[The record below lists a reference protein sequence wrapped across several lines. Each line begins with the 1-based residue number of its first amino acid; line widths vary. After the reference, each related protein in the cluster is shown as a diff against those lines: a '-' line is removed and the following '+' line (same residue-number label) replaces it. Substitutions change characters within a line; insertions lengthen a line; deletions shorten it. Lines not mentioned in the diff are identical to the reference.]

1 MTGAPKTVHMY
12 PPPPEFDNDDIDLAE
27 LLGILIENR
36 WLIAAIILLTLAVG
50 GYKSFTEAPMYEVDN
65 LLQVEEDNA
74 SPLGNLDAASI
85 FDEYTSV
92 NAEIQIL
99 YSRSVLGEVVD
110 KLKLDIKA
118 QPELSALGAALARR
132 RAEHERPLIRVDTL
146 DLPDSMRGKG
156 MKLVATDSQRYEL
169 YDDSNE
175 FLLRGAVGEA
185 ASLEIG
191 GGETLRLFVSVLQ
204 GEPGQAFRVHKIS
217 RISAIQ
223 SLQDG
228 LKVEE
233 LDPPSGILAISL
245 TGADPQSIQRQV
257 DEIAKVYVQQNVERR
272 SAEAQQT
279 LNFLDQQLPIVRT
292 NMESA
297 ELALNNYRIEQGSV
311 DLPLE
316 TQTVLQGIVAIE
328 AQLNTLRQER
338 EKIRQAFTEAHP
350 TALVLNRQIG
360 RLDAELGR
368 LNDQVQN
375 LPGTQQELLRLLR
388 DVEVNTALYRSLLD
402 TAQQLRVVKAGT
414 IGNVR
419 VIDYA
424 VLPNHPGG
432 PNRTRI
438 MLLALLLGAISAVA
452 AAFARQALKYGVE
465 DADLVEKQV
474 NVPVYATILHSR
486 RQDRLYKSLKAGKA
500 ELAILAVDQAYDPAI
515 ESLRNLQTALHFGMI
530 NVKNNC
536 VMIAGPGPGVGKSF
550 VSINL
555 AAVLAGNGKK
565 VLLID
570 GDLRR
575 GHLHQYL
582 GMERE
587 RGLSEFIRGD
597 LPIDEVLHPT
607 SVPGLTLI
615 PTGTLPPNPAELLLH
630 QNFSDC
636 LNVLTP
642 RYEHIIIDSP
652 PILAV
657 TDATIIGQMAGGA
670 LLVLKSGAHPMR
682 EIKLSI
688 KRLQQAKVNLR
699 GIIFNDI
706 RIKTGNYGAGRYNYY
721 NYQYSYKAE
730 QP

>member
-12 PPPPEFDNDDIDLAE
+12 PPQPEFDNDDIDLAE

-36 WLIAAIILLTLAVG
+36 WLIAAITLLTLAVG
-50 GYKSFTEAPMYEVDN
+50 GYKSFTGVPTYEVDN
-65 LLQVEEDNA
+65 LLQVEEDDA

-132 RAEHERPLIRVDTL
+132 RPAQERPLIRVDTM
-146 DLPDSMRGKG
+146 DLPDSMRSKG
-156 MKLVATDSQRYEL
+156 MKLVAADSQRYEL
-169 YDDSNE
+169 YDESGE
-175 FLLRGAVGEA
+175 FLLRGAVGKV
-185 ASLEIG
+185 ASLDLG

-204 GEPGQAFRVHKIS
+204 SEPGQAFRVHKIP

-223 SLQDG
+223 SLQDR

-233 LDPPSGILAISL
+233 RDPPSGILAVSL
-245 TGADPQSIQRQV
+245 TGADSQSIQRQV
-257 DEIAKVYVQQNVERR
+257 NEIAKVYVQQNVERR

-279 LNFLDQQLPIVRT
+279 LDFLDQQLPIVRH
-292 NMESA
+292 NMEGA
-297 ELALNNYRIEQGSV
+297 ELALNDYRIEQGSI

-316 TQTVLQGIVAIE
+316 TRTVLEGIVTIE
-328 AQLNTLRQER
+328 AQLNTLRQQRER
-338 EKIRQAFTEAHP
+338 VRQAFTEVHP

-360 RLDAELGR
+360 QLNAQLDR

-424 VLPNHPGG
+424 VLPNHPSG

-438 MLLALLLGAISAVA
+438 MLLALLLGAISGVT
-452 AAFARQALKYGVE
+452 AAFARQALKSGVE
-465 DADLVEKQV
+465 DADLVEKQA

-486 RQDRLYKSLKAGKA
+486 RQDQIVKSLKAGKA
-500 ELAILAVDQAYDPAI
+500 ERAILAVDQADDPAI

-550 VSINL
+550 VSTNL

-582 GMERE
+582 GIERE
-587 RGLSEFIRGD
+587 RGLSEFISGD

-657 TDATIIGQMAGGA
+657 TDATIIGQMAGGV

-682 EIKLSI
+682 EIELSI
-688 KRLQQAKVNLR
+688 KRLQQAEVNLR
-699 GIIFNDI
+699 GILFNDI

-721 NYQYSYKAE
+721 NYQYSYKKD
-730 QP
+730 

>member
-27 LLGILIENR
+27 LLGTLIENR
-36 WLIAAIILLTLAVG
+36 WLIVAITLLTLAAG

-65 LLQVEEDNA
+65 LLQVEKDDT

-85 FDEYTSV
+85 FDEHTSV

-146 DLPDSMRGKG
+146 DLPDSMRSKG
-156 MKLVATDSQRYEL
+156 MKLVAADSQRYEL

-175 FLLRGAVGEA
+175 LLLRGAVGEA

-204 GEPGQAFRVHKIS
+204 GEPGQTFRVHKIP

-223 SLQDG
+223 SLQG
-228 LKVEE
+228 RLKVEE
-233 LDPPSGILAISL
+233 RDPPSGILAVSL

-257 DEIAKVYVQQNVERR
+257 NEIAKVYVQQNVERR

-279 LNFLDQQLPIVRT
+279 LDFLDQQLPIVRD

-297 ELALNNYRIEQGSV
+297 ELALNDYRIEQGSI

-338 EKIRQAFTEAHP
+338 EKIRQAFTEVHP

-360 RLDAELGR
+360 RLDAQLAR

-438 MLLALLLGAISAVA
+438 MLLALLLGVISGVA
-452 AAFARQALKYGVE
+452 AAFARQALKSGVE

-486 RQDRLYKSLKAGKA
+486 RQDRLVKSLKAGKA
-500 ELAILAVDQAYDPAI
+500 ERAILAVDQADDPAI

-582 GMERE
+582 CMERE

-597 LPIDEVLHPT
+597 LPIDKVLHPT

-615 PTGTLPPNPAELLLH
+615 PTGALPPNPAELLLH

-657 TDATIIGQMAGGA
+657 TDATIIGQMAGGV

-682 EIKLSI
+682 EIELSI
-688 KRLQQAKVNLR
+688 KRLQQAEVNLR
-699 GIIFNDI
+699 GILFNDI
-706 RIKTGNYGAGRYNYY
+706 RVKTRNYGAGRYNYY
-721 NYQYSYKAE
+721 NYQYSYKRD
-730 QP
+730 

>member
-1 MTGAPKTVHMY
+1 MTGAPKTVHMH
-12 PPPPEFDNDDIDLAE
+12 PPSPEFDNDDIDLAE

-36 WLIAAIILLTLAVG
+36 WLIAAITLLTLTVG
-50 GYKSFTEAPMYEVDN
+50 GYKSFTEAPIYKVDN
-65 LLQVEEDNA
+65 LLQVEEGDA
-74 SPLGNLDAASI
+74 SRLGNLDAASI
-85 FDEYTSV
+85 FDESTSV

-99 YSRSVLGEVVD
+99 HSRSILGEVVD
-110 KLKLDIKA
+110 KLQLDIKA

-146 DLPDSMRGKG
+146 DLPDSMRSKG
-156 MKLVATDSQRYEL
+156 MKLVAADSQRYEL
-169 YDDSNE
+169 YYDSNE
-175 FLLRGAVGEA
+175 LLLRGAVGEVA
-185 ASLEIG
+185 RLDLG
-191 GGETLRLFVSVLQ
+191 GGETLSLFVSVLQ
-204 GEPGQAFRVHKIS
+204 GKPGQAFRIHKIP
-217 RISAIQ
+217 RISAIR
-223 SLQDG
+223 SLQNR
-228 LKVEE
+228 LEVEE
-233 LDPPSGILAISL
+233 RDPPSGILAVSL

-257 DEIAKVYVQQNVERR
+257 NEIAKVYVQQNVERR

-279 LNFLDQQLPIVRT
+279 LDFIDRQLPIVRT

-297 ELALNNYRIEQGSV
+297 ELALNDYRIEQGSV

-316 TQTVLQGIVAIE
+316 TRTVLQGIVTIE
-328 AQLNTLRQER
+328 AQLNSLRQER
-338 EKIRQAFTEAHP
+338 EKIRQAFTEVHP

-360 RLDAELGR
+360 RLDAQLAR

-424 VLPNHPGG
+424 VLSNHPDG

-438 MLLALLLGAISAVA
+438 MLLALLLGVIGGVA
-452 AAFARQALKYGVE
+452 AAFARQALKSGVE

-474 NVPVYATILHSR
+474 DVPVYATILHSR
-486 RQDRLYKSLKAGKA
+486 RQDRIVKSLKAGKT
-500 ELAILAVDQAYDPAI
+500 ERAILAVDKADDPAI

-587 RGLSEFIRGD
+587 RGLSEFISGD
-597 LPIDEVLHPT
+597 LPIDEVLRPT
-607 SVPGLTLI
+607 SVPDLTLI

-657 TDATIIGQMAGGA
+657 TDAMIIGQMAGGA

-682 EIKLSI
+682 EIELSI
-688 KRLQQAKVNLR
+688 KRLQQAEVNLR
-699 GIIFNDI
+699 GIVFNDI

-721 NYQYSYKAE
+721 NYQYSYKRD
-730 QP
+730 

>member
-1 MTGAPKTVHMY
+1 MTGAPKTVHMH
-12 PPPPEFDNDDIDLAE
+12 PPAPEFDNDDIDLAE

-36 WLIAAIILLTLAVG
+36 WLIAAITLLTLAVG
-50 GYKSFTEAPMYEVDN
+50 GYQSFTDVPTYEVDN
-65 LLQVEEDNA
+65 LLQVEEDGA
-74 SPLGNLDAASI
+74 GPLGNLDAVSL

-99 YSRSVLGEVVD
+99 YSRSLLGEVVD

-118 QPELSALGAALARR
+118 QPELSALDAALARR
-132 RAEHERPLIRVDTL
+132 RPAHEHPLIRVDTL

-156 MKLVATDSQRYEL
+156 MTLIARDSQRYEL
-169 YDDSNE
+169 YDESDQ
-175 FLLRGAVGEA
+175 FLLRGAVGEV
-185 ASLEIG
+185 ASLDLG
-191 GGETLRLFVSVLQ
+191 DGETLRLFVSVLQ
-204 GEPGQAFRVHKIS
+204 GEPGQAFRVHKIP

-223 SLQDG
+223 SLRGG
-228 LKVEE
+228 LEVEE
-233 LDPPSGILAISL
+233 RDPPSGILAVSL

-257 DEIAKVYVQQNVERR
+257 NEIAKVYVQQNVERR

-279 LNFLDQQLPIVRT
+279 LEFLDQQLPIVRH
-292 NMESA
+292 NMEGA
-297 ELALNNYRIEQGSV
+297 ELALNNYRIEQGSI

-338 EKIRQAFTEAHP
+338 EQIRQAFTEAHP
-350 TALVLNRQIG
+350 TALVLNRQID
-360 RLDAELGR
+360 RLDVELDR

-402 TAQQLRVVKAGT
+402 TVQQLRIVKAGT

-424 VLPNHPGG
+424 VLPSHPSG
-432 PNRTRI
+432 PNRPRF
-438 MLLALLLGAISAVA
+438 MLLVLLLGAISGVA
-452 AAFARQALKYGVE
+452 AAFARQALKSGVE

-474 NVPVYATILHSR
+474 NIPVYATILHSR
-486 RQDRLYKSLKAGKA
+486 RQDRIVKSLKAGKA

-575 GHLHQYL
+575 GHLHHDL

-597 LPIDEVLHPT
+597 LPIDKVLHPT

-615 PTGTLPPNPAELLLH
+615 PTGALPPNPAELLLH
-630 QNFSDC
+630 QNFSTC
-636 LNVLTP
+636 LNVLTSC
-642 RYEHIIIDSP
+642 YEHIIIDSP
-652 PILAV
+652 PTLAV
-657 TDATIIGQMAGGA
+657 TDATIIGQMAGGV
-670 LLVLKSGAHPMR
+670 LLVLKAGAHPMR
-682 EIKLSI
+682 EIELSI

-699 GIIFNDI
+699 GILFNDI
-706 RIKTGNYGAGRYNYY
+706 RVKAGNYGAGRYNYY
-721 NYQYSYKAE
+721 NYQYSYKND
-730 QP
+730 